1 MKAYRIEKKI
11 TENGT
16 LQLSALPFSKGE
28 LVEVIILSAED
39 KSDAAAISSLRGQVI
54 EYKDPTEPVA
64 EEDWIS

>member
-1 MKAYRIEKKI
+1 
-11 TENGT
+11 
-16 LQLSALPFSKGE
+16 LPFSKGE